1 MAAVSPSA
9 MGPHRETPMGEVVRS
24 EPPGWSSSDN
34 DSDEEEAT
42 EPGTPEPGPGDEPG
56 LGYLPLAQDLD
67 EEDGGGG
74 GGGDGGVGFVGQ
86 TTQSPENIE
95 QTLRDMGLYLPPPPA
110 DSEDEVDD
118 AEAAGACSSQAINM
132 DNEHVELVKKT
143 MAMVKL
149 PAVPG
154 WAQELSDEQWKD
166 MVSKTLQPRN
176 NATEK

>member
-1 MAAVSPSA
+1 
-9 MGPHRETPMGEVVRS
+9 S
-24 EPPGWSSSDN
+24 EPPR
-34 DSDEEEAT
+34 EEA
-42 EPGTPEPGPGDEPG
+42 PAGPGGPGVEAG
-56 LGYLPLAQDLD
+56 LGYLPLAQEPEEE
-67 EEDGGGG
+67 EEDGGEG
-74 GGGDGGVGFVGQ
+74 VGQ
-86 TTQSPENIE
+86 TSPENIE